1 MEQETIRMTVNEYQN
16 IMDLVANQ
24 TRQIETL
31 NREIA
36 IAKEIMLKDEEII
49 IHQRK
54 VIEDNVNWLETF
66 KKQLIDCEKK

>member
-16 IMDLVANQ
+16 IMDLMENQ

-49 IHQRK
+49 NHQRK